1 MSTRPAA
8 PKGARTEGEAEGCSV
23 RTRPAAPK
31 SAGAEGEAE
40 AGSFSPL
47 AAQAL
52 RAALRHLQGRLQA
65 QEAQLDLHRRELDT
79 QAAELAGRQTALA
92 DRQAEV
98 ARLNEELAQREAEI
112 AGLRHAAAL
121 AAARQPFARR
131 VLRRLARDL
140 RRLLRHVAPAP
151 AAVTPAPAPAAMP
164 TEPPPP
170 PSQQAAPAP
179 VQDYRTRMRALR
191 ASGQLA
197 AVRTVAVV
205 APADWGGTASAVA
218 GLLQAL
224 SLQCTV
230 HAAMPADF
238 TDDLYL
244 VLSPRDFVVLP
255 PAERRILWRVPDEQE
270 GAGDTDPSW
279 TRLQESLAVFEAVLP
294 RIADLLA
301 HGLVQHQIFHV
312 PLPPTNAALAAAL
325 EDRTPF
331 GLPHLL
337 ARALHGCGLLDDAA
351 FEAATASTRL
361 DGEAVVLCL
370 PEAPDRFA
378 HARESLRHGAVLF
391 PGLRHVDGWKGT
403 ALSYRDLARRALQAG
418 RERLLVWEDDAR
430 LPTDFDTRLPALMA
444 QLDAHPERWDLFS
457 GLLTDLSPQARVQ
470 DVQPYGSDLLIRL
483 DSVIGMVFGLYGPR
497 ALRALADY
505 RLEGEDVMKNTI
517 DRYLEALGLR
527 CCTLFPPLVG
537 HDDHLAST
545 LWAPNGVRFASNAS
559 MNAMI
564 DRSQVRLLSKV
575 ADFLDGGH
583 APQAPQRQ

>member
-1 MSTRPAA
+1 MNTSSADRNEAHRPGDTQEAA
-8 PKGARTEGEAEGCSV
+8 
-23 RTRPAAPK
+23 RP
-31 SAGAEGEAE
+31 
-40 AGSFSPL
+40 
-47 AAQAL
+47 AQAL
-52 RAALRHLQGRLQA
+52 RAALQHLQSRLQA
-65 QEAQLDLHRRELDT
+65 QEAQLDLHRRELDAR
-79 QAAELAGRQTALA
+79 AAELAERHAALT

-98 ARLNEELAQREAEI
+98 ARLNEELVRRDAEI

-140 RRLLRHVAPAP
+140 RRLLRHAVPAP
-151 AAVTPAPAPAAMP
+151 AAVAPAAAP
-164 TEPPPP
+164 AATPAESPPPP
-170 PSQQAAPAP
+170 TEQAAPAP

-197 AVRTVAVV
+197 AVRTVRLV
-205 APADWGGTASAVA
+205 APALWQDIASAVA
-218 GLLQAL
+218 GLLEAL

-244 VLSPRDFVVLP
+244 VLDPRAFTVLP
-255 PAERRILWRVPDEQE
+255 PADRRILWQVPDEQ
-270 GAGDTDPSW
+270 GVAGDADPLQA
-279 TRLQESLAVFEAVLP
+279 RLQESLAVFEAVQP
-294 RIADLLA
+294 RIARLLA
-301 HGLVQHQIFHV
+301 DGLVQHQIFHV
-312 PLPPTNAALAAAL
+312 PLPPADAAPAALD
-325 EDRTPF
+325 DRTPF

-337 ARALHGCGLLDDAA
+337 ARALHGCGVLDDAA
-351 FEAATASTRL
+351 FEAATAGTRL

-370 PEAPDRFA
+370 PEAPERFA

-403 ALSYRDLARRALQAG
+403 ALSYRDLARRTLQAG
-418 RERLLVWEDDAR
+418 RDRLLVWEDDAR
-430 LPTDFDTRLPALMA
+430 LPTDFDTRLPALLA

-457 GLLTDLSPQARVQ
+457 GLLTDLSPKARVL
-470 DVQPYGSDLLIRL
+470 DVQPYGSELLIRL

-497 ALRALADY
+497 ALQALADY
-505 RLEGEDVMKNTI
+505 RFEGEDVMKNTI

-575 ADFLDGGH
+575 ADFLDGGP
-583 APQAPQRQ
+583 APQEPQRQ

>member
-1 MSTRPAA
+1 MNTSSADPNEAHRPGDTQEAA
-8 PKGARTEGEAEGCSV
+8 
-23 RTRPAAPK
+23 RP
-31 SAGAEGEAE
+31 
-40 AGSFSPL
+40 
-47 AAQAL
+47 AQAL
-52 RAALRHLQGRLQA
+52 RAALQHLQGRLQA
-65 QEAQLDLHRRELDT
+65 QEAQLDLHRRELDAR
-79 QAAELAGRQTALA
+79 AAELAERHTALA

-98 ARLNEELAQREAEI
+98 ARLNEELARRDAEI

-140 RRLLRHVAPAP
+140 RRLLRHAVPAP
-151 AAVTPAPAPAAMP
+151 AAVAPAAAP
-164 TEPPPP
+164 AATPAVAPPPP
-170 PSQQAAPAP
+170 TEQAAPAP
-179 VQDYRTRMRALR
+179 VQDYRTRMRAWR
-191 ASGQLA
+191 ASGRLA
-197 AVRTVAVV
+197 AVRTVALV
-205 APADWGGTASAVA
+205 APALWQGTASAVA
-218 GLLQAL
+218 AVLEAL
-224 SLQCTV
+224 SLHCTV

-244 VLSPRDFVVLP
+244 VLDPRAFTVLP
-255 PAERRILWRVPDEQE
+255 PADRRILWQVPDEQ
-270 GAGDTDPSW
+270 GLAGEAAPLLA
-279 TRLQESLAVFEAVLP
+279 RLQESLAVFEAVQP

-301 HGLVQHQIFHV
+301 DGLVQHQIFHV
-312 PLPPTNAALAAAL
+312 PLPPAATALTAALD
-325 EDRTPF
+325 DRTPF

-337 ARALHGCGLLDDAA
+337 ARALHGCGVLDDAT
-351 FEAATASTRL
+351 FETATAGTRL

-370 PEAPDRFA
+370 PEAPERFA

-403 ALSYRDLARRALQAG
+403 ALSYRDLARRTLRAG
-418 RERLLVWEDDAR
+418 RDRLLVWEDDAR
-430 LPTDFDTRLPALMA
+430 LPTDFDTRLPALLA

-457 GLLTDLSPQARVQ
+457 GLLTDLSPQARVL
-470 DVQPYGSDLLIRL
+470 DVQPDGSDLLIRL

-505 RLEGEDVMKNTI
+505 RFEGEDVMKNTI

-564 DRSQVRLLSKV
+564 DRSQLRLLSKV
-575 ADFLDGGH
+575 ADFLDGGS
-583 APQAPQRQ
+583 APPAPQRQ